1 MVALIEKEL
10 KIRDQ
15 ELEELIKNLSM
26 DTMPNISSKVNS
38 LTGEKQMLHK
48 LLKQKKIQRR
58 SNLFALENGLLLFA
72 MAMFGALA
80 AFVFYIVPEISAVEG
95 TWEQMG
101 SDLAVLV
108 LLIVMTS
115 ISAALYLHHYKHK
128 LSR

>member
-15 ELEELIKNLSM
+15 ELEKLVKNLSM
-26 DTMPNISSKVNS
+26 DTMPNISSKVDS
-38 LTGEKQMLHK
+38 LTAEKQMLHK
-48 LLKQKKIQRR
+48 LLKQQKIQRR
-58 SNLFALENGLLLFA
+58 GNLFALENGLLLFA
-72 MAMFGALA
+72 IAMFGALA

-115 ISAALYLHHYKHK
+115 ISTALYLHHYKHK

>member
-15 ELEELIKNLSM
+15 ELEELVKNLSM
-26 DTMPNISSKVNS
+26 DTMPNISSKVDS
-38 LTGEKQMLHK
+38 LTAEKQMLHK
-48 LLKQKKIQRR
+48 LLKQQKIQRR
-58 SNLFALENGLLLFA
+58 SNLFAMENGLLLFA
-72 MAMFGALA
+72 IAMFGALA
-80 AFVFYIVPEISAVEG
+80 AFVFYIVPEIGVVEG

-115 ISAALYLHHYKHK
+115 ISTALYLHHYKRK